1 MLKHI
6 LATMTGLLFFGGAV
20 STAKAPPPQPIK
32 AIQAMQTVD
41 YQIRETILEPPI
53 PADALHPEWW
63 ALARQVG
70 WDEDQ
75 MMILDYVI
83 HRESRGQTSA
93 FNPTDPNGGSRCLIQ
108 INGSWTR
115 WLRDKGVLTKADDL
129 FNPRTC
135 LTAGL
140 TIYQYG
146 IDRYGYGWSPWA
158 IRRP

>member
-20 STAKAPPPQPIK
+20 STAKAPPPQPVK
-32 AIQAMQTVD
+32 AMQAVD

-63 ALARQVG
+63 ALAREVG

-93 FNPTDPNGGSRCLIQ
+93 FNPKDPNGGSRCLIQ

>member
-20 STAKAPPPQPIK
+20 STAKAPPPKP
-32 AIQAMQTVD
+32 IQAMQAVD
-41 YQIRETILEPPI
+41 YQIRETIPEPPI

-63 ALARQVG
+63 ALAREIG

-75 MMILDYVI
+75 MMTLDYVI
-83 HRESRGQTSA
+83 HRESRGQTMA
-93 FNPTDPNGGSRCLIQ
+93 FNPKDPNGGSRCLIQ

-115 WLRDKGVLTKADDL
+115 WLRDKGVLNKADDL
-129 FNPRTC
+129 YNPRTC

>member
-1 MLKHI
+1 
-6 LATMTGLLFFGGAV
+6 MTGLLFFGGAV

-93 FNPTDPNGGSRCLIQ
+93 FNPKDPNGGSRCLIQ

>member
-1 MLKHI
+1 
-6 LATMTGLLFFGGAV
+6 MTGLLFFGGAV
-20 STAKAPPPQPIK
+20 STAKAPPPQPVK

-70 WDEDQ
+70 WDENQ

-93 FNPTDPNGGSRCLIQ
+93 FNPKDPNGGSRCLIQ

-115 WLRDKGVLTKADDL
+115 WLRDKGILTKADDL

-158 IRRP
+158 IKRP

>member
-1 MLKHI
+1 
-6 LATMTGLLFFGGAV
+6 MTGLLFFGGAV

-75 MMILDYVI
+75 MMTLDYVI

-93 FNPTDPNGGSRCLIQ
+93 FNPKDPNGGSRCLIQ

-129 FNPRTC
+129 YNPRTC

>member
-1 MLKHI
+1 
-6 LATMTGLLFFGGAV
+6 MTGLLFFGGAV

-75 MMILDYVI
+75 MMTLDYVI

-93 FNPTDPNGGSRCLIQ
+93 FNPKDPNGGSRCLIQ

>member
-1 MLKHI
+1 
-6 LATMTGLLFFGGAV
+6 MTGLLFFGGAV
-20 STAKAPPPQPIK
+20 STAKAPPPQPVK

-75 MMILDYVI
+75 MMTLDYVI

-93 FNPTDPNGGSRCLIQ
+93 FNPKDPNGGSRCLIQ